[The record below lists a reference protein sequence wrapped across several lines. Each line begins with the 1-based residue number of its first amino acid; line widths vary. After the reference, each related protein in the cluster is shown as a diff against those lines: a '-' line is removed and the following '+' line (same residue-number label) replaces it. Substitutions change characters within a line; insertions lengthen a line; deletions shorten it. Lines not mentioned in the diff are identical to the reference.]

1 MNSLL
6 RRSGTRSASFAGD
19 IGLWVVLIA
28 TVIAA
33 GIEIW
38 AMIEA
43 RSVKLTDILLL
54 FIYLEVITMV
64 DVYWRTGRLPVRM
77 PLYIAMVAM
86 ARYIILEAAHLGP
99 WHVIGLSGA
108 ILILALAVLVVRFGH
123 LKYPYAETKGAN
135 LTGPDDECPEVL
147 EPARDKRRVARDD

>member
-1 MNSLL
+1 MTNFLQRTGRASTSL
-6 RRSGTRSASFAGD
+6 AAD

-38 AMIEA
+38 EMIAA
-43 RSVKLTDILLL
+43 RMVTLPDILLL
-54 FIYLEVITMV
+54 FIYLEVISMA

-86 ARYIILEAAHLGP
+86 ARYIIIKTSEEGYTFA
-99 WHVIGLSGA
+99 IGLSAA

-123 LKYPYAETKGAN
+123 LKFPYPEYES
-135 LTGPDDECPEVL
+135 
-147 EPARDKRRVARDD
+147 RDRKRFDPSEEA